1 MQKKK
6 KKKRPILFEDNLKK
20 GGEPVGAAMSTDV

>member
-6 KKKRPILFEDNLKK
+6 KKKPILFEDNLKK
-20 GGEPVGAAMSTDV
+20 GSEPVGAAMGTHV